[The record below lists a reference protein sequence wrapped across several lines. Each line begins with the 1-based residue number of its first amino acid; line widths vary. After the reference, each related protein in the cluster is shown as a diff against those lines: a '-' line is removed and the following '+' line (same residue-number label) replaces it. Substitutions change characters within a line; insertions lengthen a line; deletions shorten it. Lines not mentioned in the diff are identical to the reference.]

1 MILADFSIPYWD
13 FLYVLTAMLLLVLIF
28 VFWLLNLLN
37 LPGNWMMSVATLV
50 YMPLI
55 PEDSS
60 CLVGRLAVTWPV
72 VVALLLLATWGELVE
87 FAASAWGVT
96 KAGGTRWG
104 AGLALIGSIVGGIAG
119 VFFGLPIPILGQIL
133 AALLFA
139 ALGALVGAVV
149 GERIAG
155 RQFSESMQ
163 VGRAAFWG
171 RLLGTFGKVG
181 VGAVMGMLVL
191 ISLSTKLF

>member
-1 MILADFSIPYWD
+1 MILADFSIPHWD
-13 FLYVLTAMLLLVLIF
+13 FLYILSAMLLLVLIF

-55 PEDSS
+55 PEDR
-60 CLVGRLAVTWPV
+60 RLAVTWPV
-72 VVALLLLATWGELVE
+72 VVALLLLATLGELVE

-104 AGLALIGSIVGGIAG
+104 SGLALIGSIVGGIAG
-119 VFFGLPIPILGQIL
+119 IFFGLPIPILGQIL
-133 AALLFA
+133 AAVLFTG
-139 ALGALVGAVV
+139 LGALVGAVA

-155 RQFSESMQ
+155 RQFPESMQ

-171 RLLGTFGKVG
+171 RLLGTFGKVSI
-181 VGAVMGMLVL
+181 GAVMGMLVL
-191 ISLSTKLF
+191 ISVSTKLF

>member
-1 MILADFSIPYWD
+1 
-13 FLYVLTAMLLLVLIF
+13 
-28 VFWLLNLLN
+28 
-37 LPGNWMMSVATLV
+37 
-50 YMPLI
+50 
-55 PEDSS
+55 
-60 CLVGRLAVTWPV
+60 
-72 VVALLLLATWGELVE
+72 
-87 FAASAWGVT
+87 
-96 KAGGTRWG
+96 RWG
-104 AGLALIGSIVGGIAG
+104 AGLALIGSIAGGIAG

-139 ALGALVGAVV
+139 GLGALVGAVV

-155 RQFSESMQ
+155 RQFPESMQ

-171 RLLGTFGKVG
+171 RLLGTLGKVG

>member
-1 MILADFSIPYWD
+1 MILADFSVPYWD

-28 VFWLLNLLN
+28 VFWVLNLVN

-55 PEDSS
+55 PEDR
-60 CLVGRLAVTWPV
+60 RLAVTWPV
-72 VVALLLLATWGELVE
+72 VVALLLLASWGELVE
-87 FAASAWGVT
+87 FAASAWGVA

-104 AGLALIGSIVGGIAG
+104 AGLALVGSIAGGIAG
-119 VFFGLPIPILGQIL
+119 AFVGLPVPILGQIL

-139 ALGALVGAVV
+139 GLGALVGAVV

-155 RQFSESMQ
+155 RQFSESLQ

-171 RLLGTFGKVG
+171 RLLGTFGKVC
-181 VGAVMGMLVL
+181 VGAVMGVLVL
-191 ISLSTKLF
+191 ISLSLKLF

>member
-1 MILADFSIPYWD
+1 MILAGFSIPYWD

-55 PEDSS
+55 PEDS
-60 CLVGRLAVTWPV
+60 RLAVTWPV

-87 FAASAWGVT
+87 FAASVWGVT

-104 AGLALIGSIVGGIAG
+104 AGLALIGSIAGGIAG

-133 AALLFA
+133 AAVLFA
-139 ALGALVGAVV
+139 GLGALVGAVV

-155 RQFSESMQ
+155 RQFPESMR

-171 RLLGTFGKVG
+171 RLLGTLGKVG

>member
-1 MILADFSIPYWD
+1 MILADFSIPHWD
-13 FLYVLTAMLLLVLIF
+13 FLYILSAMLLLVLIF

-55 PEDSS
+55 PEDR
-60 CLVGRLAVTWPV
+60 RLAVTWPV
-72 VVALLLLATWGELVE
+72 VVALLLLATLGELVE

>member
-13 FLYVLTAMLLLVLIF
+13 FLYILSAMLLLVLIF

-55 PEDSS
+55 PEDR
-60 CLVGRLAVTWPV
+60 RLAVTWPV

-119 VFFGLPIPILGQIL
+119 IFFGLPIPILGQIL
-133 AALLFA
+133 AAVLFA
-139 ALGALVGAVV
+139 GLGALVGAVA

-155 RQFSESMQ
+155 RQFPESLQ

-171 RLLGTFGKVG
+171 SLLGTFGKVSI
-181 VGAVMGMLVL
+181 GAVMGVLVL

>member
-13 FLYVLTAMLLLVLIF
+13 FLYVLSAMLLLVLIF

-55 PEDSS
+55 PEDR
-60 CLVGRLAVTWPV
+60 RLAVTWPV
-72 VVALLLLATWGELVE
+72 VMALLLLATWGELVE

-119 VFFGLPIPILGQIL
+119 IFFGLPIPILGQIL

-139 ALGALVGAVV
+139 GLGALVGAVV

-155 RQFSESMQ
+155 RQFPESMQ

-171 RLLGTFGKVG
+171 RLLGTFGKVS

>member
-1 MILADFSIPYWD
+1 MILASFSIPYWD
-13 FLYVLTAMLLLVLIF
+13 FLYVLTAMVLLVLIF
-28 VFWLLNLLN
+28 IFWLLNLLN
-37 LPGNWMMSVATLV
+37 LPGNWMMSVATLM

-55 PEDSS
+55 PED
-60 CLVGRLAVTWPV
+60 RHLAVTWPV

-104 AGLALIGSIVGGIAG
+104 AGLALIGSIAGGIAG

-139 ALGALVGAVV
+139 GLGALVGAVV

-155 RQFSESMQ
+155 RQFPESMQ

-171 RLLGTFGKVG
+171 RLLGTLGKVG

>member
-1 MILADFSIPYWD
+1 
-13 FLYVLTAMLLLVLIF
+13 MLLLVLIF
-28 VFWLLNLLN
+28 VLWLLNFVN
-37 LPGNWMMSVATLV
+37 LPGNWMMSVATLA

-55 PEDSS
+55 PKDEH
-60 CLVGRLAVTWPV
+60 VAVKWPV

-87 FAASAWGVT
+87 FAAGAWGVT

-104 AGLALIGSIVGGIAG
+104 AGLALIGSIAGGIAG
-119 VFFGLPIPILGQIL
+119 VFFGLPVPILGQIV

-139 ALGALVGAVV
+139 GLGALVGAIV

-155 RQFSESMQ
+155 RQFSESLQ

-171 RLLGTFGKVG
+171 RLLGTFGKVSI
-181 VGAVMGMLVL
+181 GAVMGVLVL
-191 ISLSTKLF
+191 ISLCLKIF

>member
-1 MILADFSIPYWD
+1 MILADFSIPHWD
-13 FLYVLTAMLLLVLIF
+13 FLYILSAMLLLVLIF

-55 PEDSS
+55 PEDR
-60 CLVGRLAVTWPV
+60 RLAVTWPV

-139 ALGALVGAVV
+139 GLGALVGAVV
-149 GERIAG
+149 GETIAG

>member
-13 FLYVLTAMLLLVLIF
+13 FLYVLSAMLLLVLIF

-37 LPGNWMMSVATLV
+37 LPGNWMISIATLV

-55 PEDSS
+55 PEDR
-60 CLVGRLAVTWPV
+60 RLAVTWPV
-72 VVALLLLATWGELVE
+72 IVALLLLAIWGELVE

-119 VFFGLPIPILGQIL
+119 IFFGLPIPILGQIL

-139 ALGALVGAVV
+139 GLGALVGAVA

-155 RQFSESMQ
+155 RQFPESMQ

-171 RLLGTFGKVG
+171 RLLGTFGKVSI
-181 VGAVMGMLVL
+181 GAVMGMLVL

>member
-55 PEDSS
+55 PEDR
-60 CLVGRLAVTWPV
+60 RLAVTWPV
-72 VVALLLLATWGELVE
+72 VVALLLLATLGELVE

-104 AGLALIGSIVGGIAG
+104 SGLALIGSIVGGIAG
-119 VFFGLPIPILGQIL
+119 IFFGLPIPILGQIL
-133 AALLFA
+133 AAVLFTG
-139 ALGALVGAVV
+139 L
-149 GERIAG
+149 
-155 RQFSESMQ
+155 
-163 VGRAAFWG
+163 
-171 RLLGTFGKVG
+171 
-181 VGAVMGMLVL
+181 
-191 ISLSTKLF
+191 

>member
-1 MILADFSIPYWD
+1 MSLADFSIPYWD
-13 FLYVLTAMLLLVLIF
+13 FLYVLTAMLLIVLIF
-28 VFWLLNLLN
+28 FFWLLNLVN

-55 PEDSS
+55 PEDRR
-60 CLVGRLAVTWPV
+60 VAVTWPV

-104 AGLALIGSIVGGIAG
+104 AGLALIGSIAGGIAG
-119 VFFGLPIPILGQIL
+119 VFFGLPVPVFGQIM

-139 ALGALVGAVV
+139 GLGALVGAVV

-155 RQFSESMQ
+155 RQFSESLQ

-171 RLLGTFGKVG
+171 KLLGTFGKVSI
-181 VGAVMGMLVL
+181 GAVMGVLIL
-191 ISLSTKLF
+191 ISLCLKII

>member
-1 MILADFSIPYWD
+1 MILADFSIPHWD
-13 FLYVLTAMLLLVLIF
+13 FLYILSAMLLLVLIF

-55 PEDSS
+55 PEDR
-60 CLVGRLAVTWPV
+60 RLAVTWPV
-72 VVALLLLATWGELVE
+72 VVALLLLATLGELVE

-104 AGLALIGSIVGGIAG
+104 SGLALIGSIVGGIAG
-119 VFFGLPIPILGQIL
+119 IFFGLPIPILGQIL
-133 AALLFA
+133 AAVLFTG
-139 ALGALVGAVV
+139 LGALVGAVA

-155 RQFSESMQ
+155 RQFPESMQ

-171 RLLGTFGKVG
+171 RLLGTFGKVSI
-181 VGAVMGMLVL
+181 GAVMGMLVL